1 MKALQR
7 LLLVVARSN
16 DRRELLESRGQN
28 PIRSAEWWADSR
40 ELFAAA
46 DEADREIVE
55 EREQSAL
62 RRLLGL

>member
-16 DRRELLESRGQN
+16 DRRELLESRGEN
-28 PIRSAEWWADSR
+28 PIRSTEWWADSR

-55 EREQSAL
+55 EQERSTL